1 MIYRNEKSVIIGS
14 MEIPDGIVLLPE
26 ERVLFTSEKVIL
38 TNERLF
44 VVDRNKKKINDYLL
58 SDWTVVDVAE
68 VVAPKLK
75 NGGKASRKELGS
87 RIFTIGICLISA
99 QVIPYT
105 LMDFNW
111 LAAIGGFFEALY
123 FMLSMMGTVV
133 GVYLLLGSFLN
144 PRPHT
149 SVLFENPGSK
159 ALIAIFDGWDNK
171 EAEELRRSFVRIR
184 RLN

>member
-1 MIYRNEKSVIIGS
+1 MLLSLPILINISVYLRG
-14 MEIPDGIVLLPE
+14 P
-26 ERVLFTSEKVIL
+26 
-38 TNERLF
+38 ERLF
-44 VVDRNKKKINDYLL
+44 
-58 SDWTVVDVAE
+58 
-68 VVAPKLK
+68 
-75 NGGKASRKELGS
+75 
-87 RIFTIGICLISA
+87 
-99 QVIPYT
+99 

-149 SVLFENPGSK
+149 SVMFENPGSK